1 MQDLLPQTTV
11 GRTEGTSQGQ
21 TSVDYDAPRKAK
33 KTIQDMPTTGMKVLG
48 MKVLD
53 FSTVGLDGGSDTLA
67 DYDGAI
73 LASISTKRWK
83 TLHQRTRED
92 QSVEDTK
99 DDSTNPRMMSAFEQH
114 NNHFVTTYTG
124 NFDFYD
130 NQTQFDITFPN
141 ISTISGALVTDE
153 SIIKTFIDLC
163 MYKAFL
169 QLVRM
174 DYVGT

>member
-21 TSVDYDAPRKAK
+21 TSVDYDAPQKAK
-33 KTIQDMPTTGMKVLG
+33 KTIQNMQKTGMKVLG
-48 MKVLD
+48 LKVLGLKVLD
-53 FSTVGLDGGSDTLA
+53 FSTVDLDGGSDTLA

-73 LASISTKRWK
+73 LVSISTKRWK

-124 NFDFYD
+124 NFD
-130 NQTQFDITFPN
+130 
-141 ISTISGALVTDE
+141 STIIRLS
-153 SIIKTFIDLC
+153 SILHSRTS
-163 MYKAFL
+163 
-169 QLVRM
+169 VRS
-174 DYVGT
+174 VVH